1 MLLSGLLLL
10 SLVSACGSTEPGVVR
25 MQMPEFQLADVNAA
39 STTYQ
44 QKLSPSY
51 FKGQVSAWYFGHAT

>member
-1 MLLSGLLLL
+1 MLLLG
-10 SLVSACGSTEPGVVR
+10 LVSACGNSQPSPAPKL
-25 MQMPEFQLADVNAA
+25 MPQFQLVDVNSA
-39 STTYQ
+39 SATYQ